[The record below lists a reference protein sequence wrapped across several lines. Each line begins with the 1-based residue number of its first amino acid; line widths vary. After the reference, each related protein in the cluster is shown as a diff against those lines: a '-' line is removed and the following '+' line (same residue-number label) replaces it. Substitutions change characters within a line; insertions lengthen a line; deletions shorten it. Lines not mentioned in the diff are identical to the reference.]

1 MVITTPVASR
11 EAARAAHWPV
21 PEERRTVTVLFV
33 DIVGSTGLVERLD
46 PEDVRTLQRVYFGTV
61 SGVLRRWRGVV
72 EKYVGDAVM
81 ALFGAPDCDGFDA
94 YRAVRAGLEIQAALD
109 RRSPVDARLR
119 VRVGVATG
127 EVLVDLTGARDGGHG
142 AASGAVI
149 TTAARLQEYAP
160 PGGVVVCPVTR
171 RAVAGL
177 VEQRPLATVTM
188 AGKTLPLDVW
198 RVTGVS
204 PYRPA
209 RHRGPL
215 VGRRR
220 ELAGAADAVT
230 RALRERRPRWI
241 TVSGPPGSGRSRLL
255 HELTRAVTQVD
266 GTAVRWCVAHCP
278 PYPDGDLAPLAD
290 LVRALLAPGATGRPA
305 TVRALPGSA
314 PGAAG
319 WAATSPALAAFL
331 AAPRDATAA
340 ARAVVAVRELLLDR
354 AAGSPVVVAV
364 DDLDRAAPALHR
376 FLGQLFTAAGDRG
389 LALAVVTTHGSG
401 RADPRPAPA
410 ARPSRIWLPPLGA
423 RDTGR
428 LLRHLLDRAGRPAA
442 LAAALLP
449 LVGGNPAVASAYAVG
464 DEPAGVPA
472 PVRRLV
478 DARLDRLDG
487 AQRAVLMAGAVVG
500 GTLAASTV
508 ERMLAWPAGQAGPV
522 LRALAA
528 AGLLRR
534 AGTVPVPGPGAG
546 GDAGT
551 GSTAPNGARGWTGS
565 DTGAGGGG
573 RRTDVHPRGRGG
585 AYGWTIV
592 EPVVARVAAH
602 RLPRAVRADFV
613 RRLTGGAPVTAIRT
627 GGTVAIRSGAAVG
640 PGTGA
645 GVAARPDIGT
655 ESGSGRGARSR
666 TGAGVGWG
674 ARTAPGAAVGTRAA
688 TGTGVVVDTGAAVGS
703 GTDVADRG
711 VGGRRGVGVGRQ
723 RADRP
728 DEAPAAR
735 PPAPVGT
742 GVPGRGAEERATC
755 PLGAGRSRRSG
766 GGARPA
772 PVPPPGPDGAGARRS
787 AAQRSGYAD
796 PAVTR
801 AEPSRTTTRQRDA
814 PVDATVDGGRRDAP
828 VDGGRR
834 SAPVDG
840 GRNGPGSPTRIRP
853 VGAARTAPTG
863 RAPGPPGRAEPNRR
877 TAASPD
883 ATLGLAA

>member
-11 EAARAAHWPV
+11 EAARAALWPV

-81 ALFGAPDCDGFDA
+81 ALFGAPGCDGFDA

-109 RRSPVDARLR
+109 RRSPGDARLR

-177 VEQRPLATVTM
+177 VEQRPLATATM

-241 TVSGPPGSGRSRLL
+241 SVTGPPGSGRSRLL
-255 HELTRAVTQVD
+255 HELTRAVTRVD

-278 PYPDGDLAPLAD
+278 PYPEGDLAPLAD
-290 LVRALLAPGATGRPA
+290 LVRALLTPDATDRPA
-305 TVRALPGSA
+305 TVRPLPGSA

-331 AAPRDATAA
+331 AAPRDAAAA
-340 ARAVVAVRELLLDR
+340 ARAAVAARELLLDR

-376 FLGQLFTAAGDRG
+376 FLGQLYAAAGDRG
-389 LALAVVTTHGSG
+389 LALAVVTTHGAG
-401 RADPRPAPA
+401 HADPRPTPV
-410 ARPSRIWLPPLGA
+410 ARRLRIWLPPLGA

-428 LLRHLLDRAGRPAA
+428 LLRHLLDRTGRPAA
-442 LAAALLP
+442 LGAALLP
-449 LVGGNPAVASAYAVG
+449 LVGGNPAVASAYAAADAAE

-478 DARLDRLDG
+478 DTRLDRLDG

-500 GTLAASTV
+500 GPVTTATV

-534 AGTVPVPGPGAG
+534 
-546 GDAGT
+546 
-551 GSTAPNGARGWTGS
+551 
-565 DTGAGGGG
+565 
-573 RRTDVHPRGRGG
+573 TDRKS
-585 AYGWTIV
+585 
-592 EPVVARVAAH
+592 VV
-602 RLPRAVRADFV
+602 
-613 RRLTGGAPVTAIRT
+613 
-627 GGTVAIRSGAAVG
+627 
-640 PGTGA
+640 
-645 GVAARPDIGT
+645 
-655 ESGSGRGARSR
+655 
-666 TGAGVGWG
+666 
-674 ARTAPGAAVGTRAA
+674 
-688 TGTGVVVDTGAAVGS
+688 
-703 GTDVADRG
+703 
-711 VGGRRGVGVGRQ
+711 
-723 RADRP
+723 
-728 DEAPAAR
+728 
-735 PPAPVGT
+735 
-742 GVPGRGAEERATC
+742 
-755 PLGAGRSRRSG
+755 
-766 GGARPA
+766 
-772 PVPPPGPDGAGARRS
+772 
-787 AAQRSGYAD
+787 
-796 PAVTR
+796 
-801 AEPSRTTTRQRDA
+801 
-814 PVDATVDGGRRDAP
+814 
-828 VDGGRR
+828 
-834 SAPVDG
+834 
-840 GRNGPGSPTRIRP
+840 
-853 VGAARTAPTG
+853 
-863 RAPGPPGRAEPNRR
+863 
-877 TAASPD
+877 
-883 ATLGLAA
+883 